1 MPFHKLGENAKALEP
16 TGAKLDYAGGQSYK
30 VNSAEAVSDDVINSW
45 FNEAFLSLKDD
56 PYIHMKMGSTQHRDN
71 LFVFNAKGDEL
82 VPFRSEGGTIEQF
95 SQEDK
100 RRLFEASQEN
110 QLFYYDPSLGK
121 NGGMRQI
128 YTKTVDLENGKK
140 DLKLLVTEDVKDLPT
155 RVEDEPK
162 APTWWTYVKAFF
174 RVKSARQEVEA
185 YDRELADYN
194 HSKAQAECFKNVR
207 SAKLSEGTHPQSSCK
222 AAKAERTQRIKDYE
236 ANLPKKQVA
245 PKNAVKPKEAY
256 DGKLPYEKVI
266 PTPGLKEYNKQGVEM
281 CFARMT
287 PKENQVPKND
297 LSINALKMGALI
309 SMAVGSP
316 DLTVKL
322 SDGTEEANFPDANYD
337 KIVGNRYIK
346 NSPISRKSAE
356 FLTSAYNAVTQAL
369 EAANNDDFEQLGKLV
384 AEGLIQ
390 NNRVLKA
397 HKQLTDVYTAFAQL
411 GGIVLDIMRDN
422 PNLEDAVRAHL
433 GDDADKQ
440 FNMANAARNIAEL
453 RVDAMKIYQKMG
465 NDFHL
470 MSERRTEVNGKE
482 VIKKSP
488 IVDYSVGDVTKIA
501 LLSSIEVDMN
511 AGKFDLENSQFAD
524 PDTIFYIIKDYEQSE
539 VMQEFLLD
547 EHRAEIVSNPIQMQ
561 NLFNAATDHMKD
573 LLALKKAER
582 ELGVADDK
590 MYIDQVNI
598 FGQEKQEQGTENLE
612 ERFDLHEFIY
622 NESADVDEN
631 FNAQE
636 FLYEE
641 TEEVDFEAGEEIEG
655 AENADER
662 ASLSQP
668 ERESQGGRVM

>member
-1 MPFHKLGENAKALEP
+1 MPFHKLGEKAKVLEP

-56 PYIHMKMGSTQHRDN
+56 PYVHMKMNSVDHRDN
-71 LFVFNAKGDEL
+71 LFVFNKDGDDL
-82 VPFRSEGGTIEQF
+82 VRFSGAGSTIERF
-95 SQEDK
+95 DIEDK

-128 YTKTVDLENGKK
+128 YTKTVDLENGEK
-140 DLKLLVTEDVKDLPT
+140 DLKLLVTEDIHNLPT
-155 RVEDEPK
+155 RVEEPPK
-162 APTWWTYVKAFF
+162 EPTWWTYVKAFF
-174 RVKSARQEVEA
+174 RITSARQEVAA

-207 SAKLSEGTHPQSSCK
+207 KAKLNEGSNPESPCK
-222 AAKAERTQRIKDYE
+222 AAKAERTQRIKEYE
-236 ANLPKKQVA
+236 ANLPKKQAA
-245 PKNAVKPKEAY
+245 PTTVVKQKEAY
-256 DGKLPYEKVI
+256 DGKLPYEKAI
-266 PTPGLKEYNKQGVEM
+266 PIPGLKEYNKQGVEM

-287 PKENQVPKND
+287 PKENQVPKNE

-322 SDGTEEANFPDANYD
+322 SDGTEETNFPDVNYD
-337 KIVGNRYIK
+337 KIVGGKYMK
-346 NSPISRKSAE
+346 NNPISRKSNG

-369 EAANNDDFEQLGKLV
+369 EAANDDDFEQLGKLV

-397 HKQLTDVYTAFAQL
+397 HKQLTDVYTGFAQL
-411 GGIVLDIMRDN
+411 GGVILDIMRDN

-433 GDDADKQ
+433 GDNADKQ

-453 RVDAMKIYQKMG
+453 RVEAMEIYQKMG
-465 NDFHL
+465 KDFHL
-470 MSERRTEVNGKE
+470 MSEHKREVNGKE
-482 VIKKSP
+482 VIKKMP
-488 IVDYSVGDVTKIA
+488 IVDYSVGDVTKVA

-539 VMQEFLLD
+539 VMHEFLLD

-598 FGQEKQEQGTENLE
+598 FGQEKQEQGMENLE

-622 NESADVDEN
+622 NESGDVVKG

-636 FLYEE
+636 FLYGES
-641 TEEVDFEAGEEIEG
+641 EEVNFEAGEEIKG
-655 AENADER
+655 DENADL
-662 ASLSQP
+662 LSDDLPQ
-668 ERESQGGRVM
+668 RSSQGGMMI